1 MLDRAS
7 AALGEASLTVVSAA
21 NALGVTYK
29 YASDFAAAESAY
41 RRAAAAAAGL
51 TDQDPLLEAGLL
63 HNLGG
68 LAHSRGDAASGIPLA
83 ERGLALRAE
92 ALGPGHPD
100 VARDLNALGA
110 LYHLAGRSA
119 DAERSYRQALAV
131 FEESY
136 GPGHFEVAMTAAN
149 LAVLQGDQ
157 GDFAQ
162 AESLGRRSLE
172 ILTAVLGPRDAEVGL
187 TLLNLAAAVAGQ
199 GREAEA
205 AELADQ
211 AAAILADRLPPATR
225 TWWPPTRQC
234 NATGVR
240 HERSGHPRRHG
251 VPALIPALP
260 RAAWVVLGGDFV
272 SAVGSG
278 LTLPCLFVYA
288 HQVRHLGYGTAG
300 LVVASIALASLAG
313 NPLGGAL
320 ADRWT
325 PRRAVHG
332 RPGSRRR
339 GLGRAGPR
347 QVRRHAVRG
356 ELPVRPRGIG
366 DLASPGCSAGQRGRP
381 GGPLGGLLGSPCLV
395 QCRARPR
402 RPGRGSRGQRHP
414 PGNLHRG
421 LPRRRR
427 SFLAFVP
434 VLARLRLPERGE
446 PSSLP
451 AAGPQPGSFR
461 QVLRDKA
468 FLRVWALTAFIVT
481 VSFGQFQ
488 SSFPGYAT
496 GPGGIGTQAS
506 AWPSPPTC

>member
-1 MLDRAS
+1 METGPAPAARAAACEALGLRDQALGVLDEGDPSRALDLTRQGLAILEAAGLRGGLDESAVLVAHAEIKEALGCFDDARVTIATALAILADAVADDADHDSLMLWCQAQERLAGLERLACDFTGAAARLHSVLDRAS

-29 YASDFAAAESAY
+29 YASDFAAAEGAY

-68 LAHSRGDAASGIPLA
+68 LAHSRGDAATGIPVA

-149 LAVLQGDQ
+149 LAVLRGDQ

-205 AELADQ
+205 AELAGQ
-211 AAAILADRLPPATR
+211 AAAILADRLPA
-225 TWWPPTRQC
+225 
-234 NATGVR
+234 
-240 HERSGHPRRHG
+240 GHPH
-251 VPALIPALP
+251 L
-260 RAAWVVLGGDFV
+260 AA
-272 SAVGSG
+272 AAE
-278 LTLPCLFVYA
+278 TLERY
-288 HQVRHLGYGTAG
+288 
-300 LVVASIALASLAG
+300 
-313 NPLGGAL
+313 
-320 ADRWT
+320 
-325 PRRAVHG
+325 
-332 RPGSRRR
+332 
-339 GLGRAGPR
+339 
-347 QVRRHAVRG
+347 
-356 ELPVRPRGIG
+356 
-366 DLASPGCSAGQRGRP
+366 
-381 GGPLGGLLGSPCLV
+381 
-395 QCRARPR
+395 R
-402 RPGRGSRGQRHP
+402 RP
-414 PGNLHRG
+414 
-421 LPRRRR
+421 
-427 SFLAFVP
+427 A
-434 VLARLRLPERGE
+434 
-446 PSSLP
+446 
-451 AAGPQPGSFR
+451 
-461 QVLRDKA
+461 
-468 FLRVWALTAFIVT
+468 
-481 VSFGQFQ
+481 
-488 SSFPGYAT
+488 
-496 GPGGIGTQAS
+496 
-506 AWPSPPTC
+506 